1 MGKKDWR
8 PILLKDVPHTKRQT
22 GRACRGT
29 LCLDIYENE
38 YSCLACG
45 WRKDAKAVLESVQAQ
60 RVLGMDIG
68 LS

>member
-1 MGKKDWR
+1 MAKKESR
-8 PILLKDVPHTKRQT
+8 PLLLTGVPHTKRQT

-45 WRKDAKAVLESVQAQ
+45 WRKDAKVVLVLVQAQ